1 MVDTAGTVKITIGQ
15 KMIFPTKKM
24 IGLWEKEIVKLEE
37 YLAGDD
43 TLEYWN
49 IDSYIAFHKG
59 LTTFD
64 ETICEELSSWGFTSL
79 GNTLGLAWIRQIYLP
94 RVKASCLLNR

>member
-15 KMIFPTKKM
+15 KMIFPTKKR
-24 IGLWEKEIVKLEE
+24 IGSWEKEIVKLEDW
-37 YLAGDD
+37 LRNDD
-43 TLEYWN
+43 TLEYWSV
-49 IDSYIAFHKG
+49 DSYIAFHKG

-64 ETICEELSSWGFTSL
+64 KTICEELSCLGFTSL

-94 RVKASCLLNR
+94 RVKESCLRN